1 MKHAIKLILI
11 ISLGL
16 CSFNSQSQNFDLGI
30 KGGINYAS
38 ISEINKDG
46 RLGFTGGIFTSVR
59 FNALA
64 IQTEVLFSQQGG
76 ELNGD
81 DIETDYALVPVL
93 LKLHFLRVFNLQFG
107 PQFSYVINESDFRES
122 EKLDISGA
130 AGLGLSLGS
139 GLRIDARYN
148 FGFTDAFK
156 GASGNNRFI
165 SLALGYSFL

>member
-1 MKHAIKLILI
+1 MKFAFKLIF
-11 ISLGL
+11 ISFLSL
-16 CSFNSQSQNFDLGI
+16 YSLNSQSQNFDLGI

-38 ISEINKDG
+38 ISEINAEG
-46 RLGFTGGIFTSVR
+46 RLGFTGGIFAGVR

-64 IQTEVLFSQQGG
+64 LQTEVLFSQQGG
-76 ELNGD
+76 EFNGD
-81 DIETDYALVPVL
+81 DIETDYALVPVI

-107 PQFSYVINESDFRES
+107 PQFSYLINGSEILES